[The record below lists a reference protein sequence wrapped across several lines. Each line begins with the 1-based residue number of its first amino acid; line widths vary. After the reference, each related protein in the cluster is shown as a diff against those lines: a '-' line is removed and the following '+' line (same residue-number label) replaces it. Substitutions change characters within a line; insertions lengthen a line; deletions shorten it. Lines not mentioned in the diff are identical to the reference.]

1 MGVPEEADE
10 TSDGSDGADDEPRQD
25 PASPTATVTTED
37 PDLSDVPVTVV
48 AGEAAEYVGRETVV
62 VGVPNA
68 NRTDLPEPPWS
79 REYAIRL
86 GVAGSSLAVDLRPAG
101 LALPVRLLAALVRPL
116 GVEGADVP
124 GSFGPP
130 LGPVDARLRETVQ
143 SDAVLASVQMA
154 TEDDDDRAPAGR
166 CLVHAPAPG
175 VRTLHFRYDR
185 EFVTCDGPVELP
197 VRRD

>member
-1 MGVPEEADE
+1 MGVEEADE
-10 TSDGSDGADDEPRQD
+10 GEDTDENGGLRQD
-25 PASPTATVTTED
+25 PASPTATITTDD
-37 PDLSDVPVTVV
+37 PELSELPVTVV
-48 AGEAAEYVGRETVV
+48 AGEAAGYVGRETVV

-68 NRTDLPEPPWS
+68 NEADLPEPPWS

-86 GVAGSSLAVDLRPAG
+86 GVSGTTLAVDLRPAG
-101 LALPVRLLAALVRPL
+101 LSLPVRLLAGLLRPL
-116 GVEGADVP
+116 GVADADVP

-130 LGPVDARLRETVQ
+130 LGPVDARLREAVQ

-154 TEDDDDRAPAGR
+154 TDGDDDRVLAGR

-197 VRRD
+197 VRRT

>member
-10 TSDGSDGADDEPRQD
+10 TGDEGDGTDGEPRQD
-25 PASPTATVTTED
+25 PASPTATITTED
-37 PDLSDVPVTVV
+37 PELSDLPVTLV
-48 AGEAAEYVGRETVV
+48 AGDAEGYVGRETVV

-68 NRTDLPEPPWS
+68 NETDLPAPPWS

-86 GVAGSSLAVDLRPAG
+86 GVSGTTLAVDLRPAG
-101 LALPVRLLAALVRPL
+101 LSLPTRLLAAVLRPL
-116 GVEGADVP
+116 GVADPDVP

-130 LGPVDARLRETVQ
+130 LGPVDARLREAVQ

-154 TEDDDDRAPAGR
+154 TDGDDDRVLAGR

-197 VRRD
+197 VRRE

>member
-1 MGVPEEADE
+1 MGVEEADE
-10 TSDGSDGADDEPRQD
+10 TGEGDEDGEPRQD
-25 PASPTATVTTED
+25 PASPTATITTDD
-37 PDLSDVPVTVV
+37 PALSDLPVTVV
-48 AGEAAEYVGRETVV
+48 AGEAAGYVGRETVV

-68 NRTDLPEPPWS
+68 NETDLPEPPWS

-86 GVAGSSLAVDLRPAG
+86 GVSGTTLAVDLRPAG
-101 LALPVRLLAALVRPL
+101 LSLPVRLLAGLLRPL

-130 LGPVDARLRETVQ
+130 LGPVDARLREAVQ

-154 TEDDDDRAPAGR
+154 TEGDDDRVLAGR

-197 VRRD
+197 VRRT